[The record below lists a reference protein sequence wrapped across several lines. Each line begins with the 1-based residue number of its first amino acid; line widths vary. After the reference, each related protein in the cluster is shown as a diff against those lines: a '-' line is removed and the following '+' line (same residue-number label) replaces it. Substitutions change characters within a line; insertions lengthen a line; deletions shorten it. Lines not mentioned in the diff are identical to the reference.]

1 MKAHIKIFF
10 AFFVITASCFN
21 LFSQVD
27 SISNFNMESEEIKT
41 GHVFID
47 GKYIEPPYIVKRE
60 GMQIFINNN
69 LVFDYQRPV
78 SPFDFKQ
85 KPIANF
91 NELDQNSPLG
101 DIFKVRDTTYNKP
114 LVNVICSY
122 YLEKYEY
129 SVACDSI
136 AEFYRSLPNV
146 KSFINYQDKVD
157 AFEMISYNDESKP
170 FSLQPFGRSFNNTYG
185 PKSESELKQ
194 ELDSRISYCYK
205 DYSEGL
211 HLNRLLIF
219 VSSKEKDIKFTG
231 IQIITSDIRDFCNI
245 LLSEDS
251 QELKIDKLSNIVVD
265 RASAIKIIE
274 TITDKSVII
283 KILEQTSSVINNETQ
298 TKN

>member
-27 SISNFNMESEEIKT
+27 NISNSKMQSEEIKT

-47 GKYIEPPYIVKRE
+47 GKYIEPPYIIKKE
-60 GMQIFINNN
+60 GTQIFINDN

-78 SPFDFKQ
+78 SPFGFKQ

-101 DIFKVRDTTYNKP
+101 DIFKVRDTAYNKP

-122 YLEKYEY
+122 YLEKHEY

-146 KSFINYQDKVD
+146 KSFINYPDKVD

-170 FSLQPFGRSFNNTYG
+170 FTLQPFGRSYNNSYG
-185 PKSESELKQ
+185 PKSESDLDLIIDNDFVKYCDYLQYNSLIMFISNDEQ
-194 ELDSRISYCYK
+194 DSRFTRLTFHKKEIK
-205 DYSEGL
+205 DLCTIILSDK
-211 HLNRLLIF
+211 
-219 VSSKEKDIKFTG
+219 SKE
-231 IQIITSDIRDFCNI
+231 Q
-245 LLSEDS
+245 
-251 QELKIDKLSNIVVD
+251 KIDLICKKGVARRKAKLLF
-265 RASAIKIIE
+265 E
-274 TITDKSVII
+274 TFIDKSVII
-283 KILEQTSSVINNETQ
+283 KILEQTSSTINKGAQ
-298 TKN
+298 QKN